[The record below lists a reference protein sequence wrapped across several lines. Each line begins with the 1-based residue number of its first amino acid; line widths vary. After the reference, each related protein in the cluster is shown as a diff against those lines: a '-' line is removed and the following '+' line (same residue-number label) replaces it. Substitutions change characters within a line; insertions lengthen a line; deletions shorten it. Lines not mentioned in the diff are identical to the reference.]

1 MNKTKVALSLSFLL
15 GGVFLGGVD
24 SHAMMRGAKVS
35 GGNYSQY
42 RAKFN
47 SLKSE
52 SKQSSSS
59 TPSLEM
65 GNFNAGG
72 KIVKL
77 PIQTKLTEE
86 GLEQKYV
93 EHDGKIFNLFKG
105 IDGEYRRG
113 LFDEEVDDLI
123 DNSSMVFPIFNT
135 LGQERKAILTEGN
148 SGKIGIDLETG
159 HWRHVRSD
167 DRKRHSKHHFEH
179 RVDVDKLSEDI
190 KSIMH
195 DIESEIFETSK
206 RYGNVK

>member
-24 SHAMMRGAKVS
+24 GHAMMKGARG
-35 GGNYSQY
+35 GGKTYSQY
-42 RAKFN
+42 KARFD

-52 SKQSSSS
+52 LKQATPSSP

-65 GNFNAGG
+65 GNFDAGG

-77 PIQTKLTEE
+77 PIQTKLTDE

-93 EHDGKIFNLFKG
+93 EYDGKIFNLFKG

-113 LFDEEVDDLI
+113 LFDEEVDDLAV
-123 DNSSMVFPIFNT
+123 NSSMVFRVFNT
-135 LGQERKAILTEGN
+135 LGEERRAILTDGG
-148 SGKIGIDLETG
+148 SGKIGIDLQSG

-167 DRKRHSKHHFEH
+167 DKKRHPEHHFEH
-179 RVDVDKLSEDI
+179 RVDIDKLSEDI
-190 KSIMH
+190 KSTMR
-195 DIESEIFETSK
+195 DVESEIFRTSK
-206 RYGNVK
+206 KFK